1 MCIGIRALLGLL
13 GWVAVKAMAIS
24 IVVTPG
30 STASYLYFPPA
41 SASSGS
47 NSSGPSNS
55 TVTLA
60 GVGGVSLTKSGAYTA
75 YSISQSSTG
84 SVCGVACTLAQFNT
98 GAGFVTLTA
107 SRPSTFTDSSN
118 VPLTNCTAVMS
129 CTTWINTNAN
139 VALRVYPNCFEGDYR
154 LNYSSTC
161 TTALSPPGINQFYGV
176 NMNAIG
182 TFGGIYAGNLLVY
195 QVTQALAAWE
205 SINDLYAQT
214 YPVVSTGSSGIQ
226 NKTNIL
232 NVYTHG
238 SIEDTCSGLGLGW
251 YLPSVN
257 ELAQFVN
264 NLPITFYWSSNDVNS
279 FTANAVSPNGNVSVF
294 QKYVSLA
301 VACTRYYP
309 MN

>member
-1 MCIGIRALLGLL
+1 M
-13 GWVAVKAMAIS
+13 
-24 IVVTPG
+24 
-30 STASYLYFPPA
+30 
-41 SASSGS
+41 
-47 NSSGPSNS
+47 
-55 TVTLA
+55 
-60 GVGGVSLTKSGAYTA
+60 SLTKSGAYTA

-161 TTALSPPGINQFYGV
+161 TTALTPPGINQFYGV

-214 YPVVSTGSSGIQ
+214 YPVVSTGSSGVQ

-238 SIEDTCSGLGLGW
+238 SIEDTCSGMGSGW

-257 ELAQFVN
+257 ELAQFVS
-264 NLPITFYWSSNDVNS
+264 NLPMMFYWTSNDSNQFFSLAEAPNS
-279 FTANAVSPNGNVSVF
+279 AVSAF
-294 QKYVSLA
+294 QKTTPLA
-301 VACTRYYP
+301 IVCTRYYP